1 MTGQPERPRRRFEHL
16 EDLTV
21 EQLEELLSAGV
32 DISEGD
38 DAYVDAIIE
47 EIVRKE
53 HKSPTGRLPDV
64 DEAWRSFQEDFHT
77 EEGEGL
83 SLYPDEA
90 EEERPVSLAEAAP
103 ARKVRKSWWKFLTA
117 AAVIFLVLAV
127 TVAPPAL
134 GYRDFFEM
142 IGHWNPSIF
151 SFFGVGRE
159 PETTEGPGEVIY
171 DSLEE
176 ALEDNGVTTPVVPKM
191 SDDYEVIEIN
201 VQRFPEMG
209 KIDYHA
215 FYKNGSKTISIH
227 IIQREREMSRQI
239 ERDENYIDEYIVN
252 DVVHYLFSNN
262 GKLWTAWY
270 RDNLECSFQGELS
283 IEELITMIDSI
294 YER

>member
-103 ARKVRKSWWKFLTA
+103 ARKAHKSWWKFLTA
-117 AAVIFLVLAV
+117 AAVIALCFA
-127 TVAPPAL
+127 TFAPPAL
-134 GYRDFFEM
+134 GYESVFEM
-142 IGHWNPSIF
+142 VGHWNEAIF
-151 SFFGVGRE
+151 SFFNINQTE
-159 PETTEGPGEVIY
+159 ETPPADAIY

-176 ALEDNGVTTPVVPKM
+176 ALEADGVTTPVVPNM
-191 SDDYEVIEIN
+191 PDNYEVIVVD

-209 KIDYHA
+209 KTNYNAIYQ
-215 FYKNGSKTISIH
+215 NGEKIISIY
-227 IIQREREMSRQI
+227 IVRRENPSARRLEK
-239 ERDENYIDEYIVN
+239 DENLVDRHEVGN
-252 DVVHYLFSNN
+252 TVHYIFQNN
-262 GKLWTAWY
+262 NRFTVAWY
-270 RDNLECSFQGELS
+270 AGDLECSFQA
-283 IEELITMIDSI
+283 EEPIDILKMMIDSI

>member
-103 ARKVRKSWWKFLTA
+103 ARKARKSWWKFLTA
-117 AAVIFLVLAV
+117 AAVIALCFAAF
-127 TVAPPAL
+127 APPAL
-134 GYRDFFEM
+134 GYESVFEM
-142 IGHWNPSIF
+142 VGHWNEAIF
-151 SFFGVGRE
+151 SFFNINQKE
-159 PETTEGPGEVIY
+159 ETPPEDAIY

-176 ALEDNGVTTPVVPKM
+176 ALEAYGVTTPVVPAIPAG
-191 SDDYEVIEIN
+191 YEVITVE
-201 VQRFPEMG
+201 VQCFPELG
-209 KIDYHA
+209 KTD
-215 FYKNGSKTISIH
+215 FNVLYKNGEKVISMHLTQGGEAATRRFEKDGSFIEEYKVNNIIHYISK
-227 IIQREREMSRQI
+227 
-239 ERDENYIDEYIVN
+239 NN
-252 DVVHYLFSNN
+252 D
-262 GKLWTAWY
+262 KLWVAWY
-270 RDNLECSFQGELS
+270 NSHLECSLQGELS
-283 IEELITMIDSI
+283 IDEIKAMIDSI

>member
-103 ARKVRKSWWKFLTA
+103 ARKAHKSWWKFLTA

-191 SDDYEVIEIN
+191 LDEKELAMLDVRKYSDVGRTDYNAIYQSEEMVISLYIVQRNDTATRLFERDDTLKEKYEVNNI
-201 VQRFPEMG
+201 
-209 KIDYHA
+209 
-215 FYKNGSKTISIH
+215 
-227 IIQREREMSRQI
+227 
-239 ERDENYIDEYIVN
+239 
-252 DVVHYLFSNN
+252 VHYITFNN
-262 GKLWTAWY
+262 NRLLVSWY
-270 RDNLECSFQGELS
+270 VDDLECSLQAELS
-283 IEELITMIDSI
+283 VEELKAMIDSI